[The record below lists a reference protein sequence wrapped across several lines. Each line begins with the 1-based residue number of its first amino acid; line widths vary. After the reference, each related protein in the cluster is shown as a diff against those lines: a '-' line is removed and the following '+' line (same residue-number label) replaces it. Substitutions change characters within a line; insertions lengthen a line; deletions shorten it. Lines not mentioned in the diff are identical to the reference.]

1 VSHYTIEELIAR
13 WKKEELTSEQ
23 VIGQILQLLRAV
35 EERLRALER
44 RIGEGGA
51 PPTTPRAERR

>member
-13 WKKEELTSEQ
+13 WRKEELTSEQ
-23 VIGQILQLLRAV
+23 VIGQILQLLRAT

-44 RIGEGGA
+44 HLGEGGA
-51 PPTTPRAERR
+51 PPATPRAERR